1 MILVEFYNLFKRNF
15 LDFSCV
21 EETNDI
27 LNKFGASIKRIRK
40 EKGLTQVDIEIKTG
54 IGSADLSRIENGQ
67 VNLSFS
73 KLVKLAE
80 GLGVQLSEIYIIA
93 LKRP

>member
-1 MILVEFYNLFKRNF
+1 M
-15 LDFSCV
+15 
-21 EETNDI
+21 EETDDI
-27 LNKFGASIKRIRK
+27 LRKFGAAVKRIRK

-80 GLGVQLSEIYIIA
+80 GLGVQLNEIYRI
-93 LKRP
+93 

>member
-1 MILVEFYNLFKRNF
+1 
-15 LDFSCV
+15 V
-21 EETNDI
+21 EETDDI
-27 LNKFGASIKRIRK
+27 LKKFGAAIKRIRK

-80 GLGVQLSEIYIIA
+80 GLSVQLNDIYKI
-93 LKRP
+93 